1 MFGSITGIITGVVVW
16 GFKWCASYL
25 EGESAYLY
33 GWFRENPTFIPLL
46 FCGLIVLA
54 LFSAVMNK
62 FIPELRTNSI
72 SNAEG
77 AMRGMLKYKWP
88 RTIFGTI
95 ASSFLSYF
103 GGLTFGAE
111 GPSVQLGAAIGQ
123 ASNGLGHFL
132 DRSSPAWK
140 RYNITGGAAAGFA
153 VAFGAPLSGIIYTLE
168 EAHKRISPMLLMTA
182 LSSVIFASVVSGLL
196 DSAVGN
202 AQFFFSGVESVF
214 LPFENYWV
222 LLIMGVISGLIAALF
237 NKLFALATKFRS
249 DKLKKLPT
257 VVRILF
263 IFLLTG
269 VVGLLM
275 VDAIGG
281 GHAIIDKVLELDFT
295 WQILLILFFV
305 RIVLLI
311 LTSNSGAMGG
321 MFVPVLTIGALLGG
335 LLGKMSIEMGL
346 PADYYQTVVL
356 ITMTAFMGA
365 VMRAPITAI
374 LLIVEMTGHFSSGF
388 LATAISVLIAYLIVE
403 MLKIE
408 PLYEKALH
416 DAYKDVN
423 KDKGH
428 KQVYEF
434 NTIVEK
440 GSFVEGRQVKDI
452 LWPYGCTI
460 STVIKTDEVGN
471 EIYSTDKAGDRIIR
485 AGQTY
490 IVKALVY
497 DIEQTKKEMEY
508 LCKNYSYKETAD
520 MGVEN
525 AREMFGIK
533 NFKKRKDKEKS
544 NSDSVNETRSEDGDL
559 RNSNG
564 NESDDRICG
573 TLNSEKSAE
582 INSDGKES
590 FGALSETVQ
599 TACVDDT
606 EGDRT
611 EEKHNDGKD

>member
-1 MFGSITGIITGVVVW
+1 M
-16 GFKWCASYL
+16 
-25 EGESAYLY
+25 
-33 GWFRENPTFIPLL
+33 
-46 FCGLIVLA
+46 
-54 LFSAVMNK
+54 
-62 FIPELRTNSI
+62 
-72 SNAEG
+72 
-77 AMRGMLKYKWP
+77 
-88 RTIFGTI
+88 
-95 ASSFLSYF
+95 
-103 GGLTFGAE
+103 
-111 GPSVQLGAAIGQ
+111 
-123 ASNGLGHFL
+123 
-132 DRSSPAWK
+132 
-140 RYNITGGAAAGFA
+140 
-153 VAFGAPLSGIIYTLE
+153 
-168 EAHKRISPMLLMTA
+168 
-182 LSSVIFASVVSGLL
+182 

-269 VVGLLM
+269 VVGLLF

-440 GSFVEGRQVKDI
+440 GSFVEGRQVKDV

-544 NSDSVNETRSEDGDL
+544 NSDSVNETKSEDGDL
-559 RNSNG
+559 HNSNG

>member
-1 MFGSITGIITGVVVW
+1 MSEGKRMTRVIIDGKEIEVDIDTLTKEQAERLGIHVQNSEEYDKLV
-16 GFKWCASYL
+16 FKRKMKKLKHKILAV
-25 EGESAYLY
+25 
-33 GWFRENPTFIPLL
+33 TPL
-46 FCGLIVLA
+46 LA
-54 LFSAVMNK
+54 LFVY
-62 FIPELRTNSI
+62 FIYVIVKACVTH
-72 SNAEG
+72 
-77 AMRGMLKYKWP
+77 
-88 RTIFGTI
+88 T
-95 ASSFLSYF
+95 
-103 GGLTFGAE
+103 
-111 GPSVQLGAAIGQ
+111 AIQ
-123 ASNGLGHFL
+123 AF
-132 DRSSPAWK
+132 
-140 RYNITGGAAAGFA
+140 
-153 VAFGAPLSGIIYTLE
+153 
-168 EAHKRISPMLLMTA
+168 
-182 LSSVIFASVVSGLL
+182 
-196 DSAVGN
+196 
-202 AQFFFSGVESVF
+202 Q
-214 LPFENYWV
+214 
-222 LLIMGVISGLIAALF
+222 
-237 NKLFALATKFRS
+237 
-249 DKLKKLPT
+249 
-257 VVRILF
+257 
-263 IFLLTG
+263 
-269 VVGLLM
+269 
-275 VDAIGG
+275 AI
-281 GHAIIDKVLELDFT
+281 
-295 WQILLILFFV
+295 ILLILFFV

-346 PADYYQTVVL
+346 PADYYQTVGL

-544 NSDSVNETRSEDGDL
+544 NSDSVNETRSEDGNL

-564 NESDDRICG
+564 NESDGRICG
-573 TLNSEKSAE
+573 TLNSEKSAD

-590 FGALSETVQ
+590 FGVLSETVQ